1 MRNEEDNSLRNVLT
15 AIIFALANL
24 TGSIGWSDLHNTE
37 YSPKL
42 LELIAE
48 ARTQCAE
55 AGGEL
60 TVDPEA
66 VTKIDITGSGKSDEI
81 LSYSALTCSDN
92 NFMFA
97 GGTGGVW
104 YSWIINENHGKFLTR
119 GWSVDYSKSG
129 YPMLSLSLHGTSC
142 GGVGTTPCE
151 KSYVWNTNTSKLEE
165 VASAAHAKFVEL
177 KKEMPLT
184 IKAFGCETERCR
196 EHQNCL
202 LDGEL
207 KRCLYGS
214 GSAITGGVT
223 FESGQFFYIE
233 WLTEHWD
240 SKGELIKNKQD
251 RYFALVNEKKSLF
264 KDGEDCL
271 TFMSENGEVI
281 FGYGGNCSP

>member
-1 MRNEEDNSLRNVLT
+1 
-15 AIIFALANL
+15 
-24 TGSIGWSDLHNTE
+24 
-37 YSPKL
+37 
-42 LELIAE
+42 
-48 ARTQCAE
+48 
-55 AGGEL
+55 
-60 TVDPEA
+60 
-66 VTKIDITGSGKSDEI
+66 
-81 LSYSALTCSDN
+81 
-92 NFMFA
+92 
-97 GGTGGVW
+97 
-104 YSWIINENHGKFLTR
+104 
-119 GWSVDYSKSG
+119 
-129 YPMLSLSLHGTSC
+129 
-142 GGVGTTPCE
+142 VGTTPCE